1 LFLQGAP
8 PHQCKGKCPGWLKV
22 MTVLGFVGLAQFF
35 PPKAPLAST
44 PCPPALVQVL
54 EDERFLPAVLSSLE
68 RAQKEIWV
76 GAYHFKTGGHP
87 RSGPDRMA
95 QELIRAAGRGVQVNV
110 VLERPEDPLSEQAR
124 DNQRTASMLGRGG
137 VRVYLERPEIR
148 SHMKVVVVDGRFSMV
163 GSHNLTR
170 SGLREN
176 HELSLSV
183 DSPCVAD
190 RIVNYL
196 KRIAREGGNRIP

>member
-1 LFLQGAP
+1 
-8 PHQCKGKCPGWLKV
+8 
-22 MTVLGFVGLAQFF
+22 
-35 PPKAPLAST
+35 
-44 PCPPALVQVL
+44 
-54 EDERFLPAVLSSLE
+54 
-68 RAQKEIWV
+68 
-76 GAYHFKTGGHP
+76 
-87 RSGPDRMA
+87 
-95 QELIRAAGRGVQVNV
+95 
-110 VLERPEDPLSEQAR
+110 
-124 DNQRTASMLGRGG
+124 
-137 VRVYLERPEIR
+137 
-148 SHMKVVVVDGRFSMV
+148 VVVVDGRFSMV